1 MSLVLSDVTLSYP
14 DGDGRLT
21 ALDRVDLTVG
31 AGRFVAVTGPSG
43 SGKSSLL
50 AVAGT
55 LVTPDSGTVV
65 VEGVRTDGLPA
76 AERARVRRDR
86 IGFVFQQDNLLPSL
100 TALEQVLLAADLRK
114 GGRRAH
120 RTRAM
125 ELLEQ
130 VGLADAADRR
140 PHQLSGG
147 MRQRV
152 NIARALMGSPSLLL
166 VDEPTSALD
175 RERGRRIIA
184 LLAELVRDR
193 GVATVVVSHDLDA
206 LDPGSSTG
214 VDATVSMADGRIVRV
229 EEHRT
234 YAGARSAGTSG

>member
-21 ALDRVDLTVG
+21 ALDRVDLTVD

-55 LVTPDSGTVV
+55 LVTPDSGTVL
-65 VEGVRTDGLPA
+65 VEGVRTADLPA
-76 AERARVRRDR
+76 AERARVRRDH

-100 TALEQVLLAADLRK
+100 TALEQVLLAAELRK
-114 GGRRAH
+114 GGRRVH

-125 ELLEQ
+125 ELLDQ
-130 VGLADAADRR
+130 VGLADAAHRR

-193 GVATVVVSHDLDA
+193 GVAAVVVSHDLDA
-206 LDPGSSTG
+206 LAPGSGTG
-214 VDATVSMADGRIVRV
+214 VDATVSMVDGRVRTV
-229 EEHRT
+229 TGR
-234 YAGARSAGTSG
+234 

>member
-1 MSLVLSDVTLSYP
+1 MSLVLSDVTLTYP

-31 AGRFVAVTGPSG
+31 AGQFVAVTGPSG

-65 VEGVRTDGLPA
+65 VEGVRTADLTA
-76 AERARVRRDR
+76 AERARVRRDH
-86 IGFVFQQDNLLPSL
+86 IGFVFQQDNLIPSL
-100 TALEQVLLAADLRK
+100 TALEQVLLAVDLRK
-114 GGRRAH
+114 GSRRAH

-152 NIARALMGSPSLLL
+152 NIARSLMGSPSLLL

-214 VDATVSMADGRIVRV
+214 VDATASMADGRVVRV
-229 EEHRT
+229 EHHRVP
-234 YAGARSAGTSG
+234 AGARFVETPG